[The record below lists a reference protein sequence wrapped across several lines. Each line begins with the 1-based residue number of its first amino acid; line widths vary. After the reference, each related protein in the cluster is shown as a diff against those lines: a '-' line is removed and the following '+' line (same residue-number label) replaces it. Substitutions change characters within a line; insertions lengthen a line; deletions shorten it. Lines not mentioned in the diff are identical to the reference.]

1 MNDDIEII
9 DLDEDETITTKQKPM
24 SHTIK
29 TLRKLRPLLIIVAI
43 LCFIKVGLVIVN
55 YNATK
60 MPLDHV
66 FVCDNPK
73 HDSEFDIW
81 IREDLGTTWVPTYII
96 IQDGYVV
103 GAFNGDIEES
113 QFSDNLA
120 MASSYNMQFL
130 EIPDYEIENLAGE
143 RISVKDLFGT
153 NGLYIL
159 ELAWIDCEDCDHQD
173 ENYTDDIY
181 AKYSTSNIYRY
192 YIRSEKSKVLE
203 KYN

>member
-9 DLDEDETITTKQKPM
+9 DLDEDETINTKQKPM

-81 IREDLGTTWVPTYII
+81 IR
-96 IQDGYVV
+96 
-103 GAFNGDIEES
+103 
-113 QFSDNLA
+113 
-120 MASSYNMQFL
+120 
-130 EIPDYEIENLAGE
+130 
-143 RISVKDLFGT
+143 
-153 NGLYIL
+153 
-159 ELAWIDCEDCDHQD
+159 
-173 ENYTDDIY
+173 
-181 AKYSTSNIYRY
+181 
-192 YIRSEKSKVLE
+192 
-203 KYN
+203 